1 MKNRKR
7 KNTFMVLL
15 IILLAITIGFA
26 ALATTL
32 KINGDSVIARNR
44 WSVHWAN
51 VGDQTGVTPTTVPG
65 ITSEDEDHQNNILSF
80 GVTLDKPGDFYEFQV
95 DAVNDG
101 TLDAMLSIISTTVTS
116 GGSPATLPSYIKYT
130 VKYADDE
137 EPVEKHLLRKADTST
152 TPATPT
158 TERYKIRLEFL
169 KTITNEE
176 LNNMPEEGLEYDID
190 VEVPY
195 IQADDTAK
203 DRHAGPELIP
213 GGRYAVPM
221 DTARQI
227 GVDTIEANEST
238 NDYTT
243 LVYESGSKQ
252 GQQRE
257 VFAAFQLDDQN
268 VIQHAYVC
276 IVKDG
281 VHCFSNEADYNTNKD
296 LLYDLYG
303 TRSGALSEAFGC
315 QTSSYK
321 TSCSGTYY
329 EYASQGNNL
338 DPSIECD
345 WEYRSCGGTA
355 DAEWT
360 TDGSIGFT
368 GDTRC
373 SISSEGSVSCFS
385 YH

>member
-1 MKNRKR
+1 MNKKKKNKILL
-7 KNTFMVLL
+7 LL
-15 IILLAITIGFA
+15 ILLLGITVGFA

-32 KINGDSVIARNR
+32 KINGNAGIAKNT
-44 WSVHWAN
+44 WSVYWAN
-51 VGDQTGVTPTTVPG
+51 VGNQTGVTPSTAPG
-65 ITSEDEDHQNNILSF
+65 ITSEDEEHQNNILSF

-101 TLDAMLSIISTTVTS
+101 TIDAMLSVITTNITS

-137 EPVEKHLLRKADTST
+137 EPLEKHLLAKN
-152 TPATPT
+152 T

-169 KTITNEE
+169 KTITNDE

-195 IQADDTAK
+195 IQADDTAT

-281 VHCFSNEADYNTNKD
+281 VHCFSNEVEYNTNKD

-303 TRSGALSEAFGC
+303 TRSGAFGC
-315 QTSSYK
+315 TTSSNR
-321 TSCSGTYY
+321 TFCSGTYY
-329 EYASQGNNL
+329 EYAGQGNNL
-338 DPSIECD
+338 DPSIEPND
-345 WEYRSCGGTA
+345 NIDLVVELRMQSFLQKEVLDLLVIQDVVYHQK
-355 DAEWT
+355 DQ
-360 TDGSIGFT
+360 FL
-368 GDTRC
+368 
-373 SISSEGSVSCFS
+373 VS
-385 YH
+385 HIINL